1 MLDNQFNFSV
11 ENDKVKVTFKRS
23 VPIPDFL
30 QVVLTGTLNAMQQI
44 VNTTPE
50 SDKERVKGELYDMFN
65 AGASRTL
72 EYFAPELELRP
83 DLTTQAILEAEDR
96 IMDRT
101 IAARKKK
108 NAKSKR
114 V

>member
-1 MLDNQFNFSV
+1 MLDNQFNFNV
-11 ENDKVKVTFKRS
+11 QNDKVRVTFKRG

-30 QVVLTGTLNAMQQI
+30 QVIFTGTLNAMQQI

-50 SDKERVKGELYDMFN
+50 DDRERVKGEIYDMFN

-101 IAARKKK
+101 IAARKKE
-108 NAKSKR
+108 NAKRKG